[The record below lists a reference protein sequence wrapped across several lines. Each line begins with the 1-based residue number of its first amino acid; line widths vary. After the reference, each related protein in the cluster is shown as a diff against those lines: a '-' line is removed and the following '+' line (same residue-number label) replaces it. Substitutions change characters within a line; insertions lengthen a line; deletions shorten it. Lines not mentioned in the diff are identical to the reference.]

1 MDIRSLL
8 NIVEGAFDIE
18 STYEYGTNK
27 TAAEYANQVWFHGT
41 DEDFDEFRLGI
52 RRMGDGKALWF
63 SENPKMS
70 GYYGPNQY
78 KVKLHFHNPLIISE
92 EEYENRTKHAFVT
105 DARAGND
112 ALIIQDI
119 DDGDTISTICCVFD
133 PSIVEILGKDI
144 YKDEYEDELEEA
156 RLPLQKGSVNSMR
169 SSYAA
174 LLVVMDPNDF
184 IRLTTP
190 ADEIEQI
197 HKDRFALSISDYETG
212 ADTEFNK
219 SKYNIP
225 WLSVDHTTG
234 KVKGHEGRHR
244 AAMVAKEGGTKFP
257 CVLLFRK
264 PTAYEITYTI
274 EPLEYDEDGMISY
287 DYDNVTSVSRVFA
300 SKEEAEQFEKYLRS
314 ENDSDDQP
322 QNYYSDIEITTIGGD
337 TMKGSPRSEPEN
349 WKYDAWK
356 KEDMPKQLIGQF
368 DSLVVVPSSRMKVGV
383 VKGYRHYK

>member
-18 STYEYGTNK
+18 STYEQGVNK
-27 TAAEYANQVWFHGT
+27 SAAEYANQLWFHGT

-52 RRMGDGKALWF
+52 RRMGRGDALWF
-63 SENPKMS
+63 SENPKMT
-70 GYYGPNQY
+70 GYYGSNQY
-78 KVKLHFHNPLIISE
+78 KVKIHFRNPIIVSE
-92 EEYENRTKHAFVT
+92 EEYEELGKHHWVSY
-105 DARAGND
+105 ARSEGYD
-112 ALIIQDI
+112 ALILQDI
-119 DDGDTISTICCVFD
+119 IDGDTMSTVCCVFD

-144 YKDEYEDELEEA
+144 YKDEYELEEA
-156 RLPLQKGSVNSMR
+156 RLPLQKGAVDRMR

-190 ADEIEQI
+190 ADEIKQI
-197 HKDRFALSISDYETG
+197 YKDRFALSISDYETG
-212 ADTEFNK
+212 VDAEFNK
-219 SKYNIP
+219 SKYNSP
-225 WLSVDHTTG
+225 WLIVDHATG

-257 CVLLFRK
+257 CVLLFRH

-274 EPLEYDEDGMISY
+274 EPLEYDED
-287 DYDNVTSVSRVFA
+287 DVTVDSRVSRVFA

-322 QNYYSDIEITTIGGD
+322 QNYYSDIEINTIGGD
-337 TMKGSPRSEPEN
+337 TMKGSPRSDPEN

-368 DSLVVVPSSRMKVGV
+368 DPLVVVPSSRMKVGI